1 MSEEP
6 RVTRSQILEASR
18 TMLQW
23 QVYVIHTTPTNGLGP
38 VMEHIGP
45 HLEYQQRMEQEGV
58 YIAAGPHWED
68 DEETWKGD
76 GMIVVR
82 AANLAAARQIAD
94 NDPMHQSGARTFTVR
109 PWLINE
115 GSLTV
120 KINFA
125 SRTYEVS

>member
-1 MSEEP
+1 
-6 RVTRSQILEASR
+6 
-18 TMLQW
+18 MLQW
-23 QVYVIHTTPTNGLGP
+23 QVYVIHTTPSNGLGP